1 MEWKPCTNLKAVNIQ
16 YNAER
21 HFVSA
26 TLLRSSNSWYLEL
39 SHEKD
44 FYFSRLGTNMARMT
58 WSYGRGPERFCW
70 RYGYCDFLV
79 MVGTKGLISS
89 GKVNSEKLQ
98 TILIRNVLKGFI
110 GVEVRSKSFLVRVG
124 IKGVI
129 SAQVR
134 SWLKGQPSLIANYS
148 PIFWLSWLMNT
159 YVYKIQVSY
168 WVIRC
173 IYEDNCIK
181 HSCPLVV
188 MVPWFFCLNIRF

>member
-89 GKVNSEKLQ
+89 GKVNSAKLQ
-98 TILIRNVLKGFI
+98 TILIGKVLKGFI
-110 GVEVRSKSFLVRVG
+110 GGKVQVFSSKGWYKRCYLSSGKVLTKRSIQLNCKLFSY
-124 IKGVI
+124 I
-129 SAQVR
+129 
-134 SWLKGQPSLIANYS
+134 LI
-148 PIFWLSWLMNT
+148 
-159 YVYKIQVSY
+159 
-168 WVIRC
+168 
-173 IYEDNCIK
+173 
-181 HSCPLVV
+181 V
-188 MVPWFFCLNIRF
+188 MVDEYICL